1 MELKLGEGVVSL
13 NMGKRSGGSNF
24 VGKIHIDRNV
34 ASFDSLLEDFKSTDS
49 SARRQGFLHTSFF
62 GGVVVSSGTTQF
74 INASMVEYIQTPKGS
89 GYLLLSKVNSWLCR
103 RPWSDIPDG

>member
-1 MELKLGEGVVSL
+1 MELKLGKGVMSL

-34 ASFDSLLEDFKSTDS
+34 VSFDSLLEDFKSTDS

-74 INASMVEYIQTPKGS
+74 INEAMHGQVQTPKG
-89 GYLLLSKVNSWLCR
+89 
-103 RPWSDIPDG
+103 